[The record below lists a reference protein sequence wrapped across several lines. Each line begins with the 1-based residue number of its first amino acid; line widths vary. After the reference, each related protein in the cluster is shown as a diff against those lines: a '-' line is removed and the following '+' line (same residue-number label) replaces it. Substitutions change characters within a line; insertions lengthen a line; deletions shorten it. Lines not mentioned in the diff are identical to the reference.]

1 MPQVAPGLP
10 DPAEYGSVGELK
22 PGALVPLFTQQHDAR
37 RAGPHLD
44 LRLGNLKEQ
53 LLSWAVPKGMPQPGE
68 KRLAIPQPLH
78 EEAYGPWSGT
88 IPAGTYGAGKVESK
102 VRGKALVTN
111 VDDDGVSFVTAHT
124 RYPERFRLQQTPR
137 GWILINATKTETR
150 LPYEKVHFQQVDE
163 DAVDKL
169 FTPKNLVTAK
179 IDGSAA
185 FYELLGDKIEALS
198 YRTSKATG
206 RPIVH
211 TERIG
216 SPRLREKLKD
226 TVLRG
231 EMYGV
236 RDNQAIP
243 AAELGGLLN
252 STIELSLARQKERD
266 IELKHAVFD
275 ILKHEGKDVRKLP
288 YAERLKL
295 LRGVLEKL
303 PEQFHLPEGYTDP
316 AQQREL
322 WNRIRTGKD
331 PITREGIVA
340 HPLLAAGA
348 VPIKAKTYPE
358 SDVIIKGIVPGK
370 GRLKG
375 MASGGFWYALPD
387 DPDKI
392 VGKVGTG
399 LSDEDRW
406 DMWQNPNEWVGRTA
420 RIRAQEQFPSGAYRA
435 PAFLARHEDVTQ
447 KEAMVQPRLMVMAA
461 LLKQAAAPAKMMAP
475 AAGQD
480 RVSRYMAGFRQ
491 GHPAVPGVPDLPS
504 QAREQLWSRGIV
516 RRAQGGQSPFEQ
528 RRQPQPVKPLPQA
541 APAAPAKMMA
551 PAAGSD
557 RVSRYMAGF
566 QFGHPPIPGG
576 EAIGMDIARSQ
587 LRSQNFDRRS
597 QPWLQQQP
605 RQLQPRQP
613 TNIGMVDAPTPAS
626 PVSPQV
632 PQKVAAYLGGYMDKQ
647 AAAIDEAAK
656 DTDTAPTEA
665 QKKSGNYAKGKVS
678 WQGLP
683 LSIENPAGST
693 RSGTSAAGKK
703 WSTQM
708 RHHYGYI
715 LGSKGRDKDHVDVFI
730 KPDTDSGFMVYVVNQ
745 VKPGTGAFD
754 EHKCMLGFAT
764 KAEAEQA
771 YLANYEKGWKGLG
784 SIVPMPLPK
793 FKQWALSDGPAKGA
807 LTGTEVA
814 ELTKKAFAEK
824 TAADKRSWGWLAVKL
839 PPALQSKVR
848 RLVSRIDRHDLAEG
862 GKELEPH
869 ITVAYGLEA
878 TERDKPAIRQE
889 LENFKAPAITIGG
902 ASVFENQGYKV
913 LKLDVD
919 SPELHRLRR
928 HIAGKYPMPGNTHPG
943 YHPHITLAYLKPE
956 VDASKYLDNDLV
968 GQQFKGGRWVF
979 RGKREQEKVAMSTAT
994 ELRRHLQK
1002 AAAEEEEELGANAV
1016 FRTKWP
1022 SDRHP
1027 GRFEHLNLGPDV
1039 TSGMEATLAVP
1050 TTVMGTVTVPRV
1062 KIPDYEAA
1070 RLGWQAARGMAADVA
1085 PPLIALAALLGV
1097 GGIGGAA
1104 YWHHRKNRKR
1114 QQDESLRKKQQ
1125 QEKTAMTKSQE
1136 LKRRLQKAAAEV
1148 AQTQEEE
1155 AKKRKGPTFGQKLLR
1170 GGLATAAG
1178 GMAGLIG
1185 GGYGGFKLGQ
1195 HASNRLQDSALRELR
1210 ADHQASRSGLS
1221 SLWMPPLSEEN
1232 LKAIAGAATE
1242 NDRAE
1247 LEGTGALGGAALGA
1261 GGGALLG
1268 LAVYFAFRRAGG

>member
-10 DPAEYGSVGELK
+10 DPAEYGQLSDLK
-22 PGALVPLFTQQHDAR
+22 AGQLVPFFVQAHDAL
-37 RAGPHLD
+37 RAKKHED
-44 LRLGNLKEQ
+44 WRLGNLKQQ
-53 LLSWAVPKGMPQPGE
+53 LLSWAVPKGTPAPGE
-68 KRLAIPQPLH
+68 KRLAIQQPLH

-88 IPAGTYGAGKVESK
+88 IESGYGAGKVESK
-102 VRGKALVTN
+102 VRGKALVTS
-111 VDDDGVSFVTAHT
+111 VDDDGVTFVTAHT
-124 RYPERFRLQQTPR
+124 RYPERFRLQQTPK

-150 LPYEKVHFQQVDE
+150 LPYEKVHYQQVEE

-198 YRTSKATG
+198 ARTSRITG

-236 RDNQAIP
+236 RGNQAIP

-252 STIELSLARQKERD
+252 STIEVALARRKERD
-266 IELKHAVFD
+266 IEMRHAVFD
-275 ILKHEGKDVRKLP
+275 ILKHEGKDVRGLP
-288 YAERLKL
+288 YGERLKL

-316 AQQREL
+316 ARQREL
-322 WNRIRTGKD
+322 WDRIRTGKD
-331 PITREGIVA
+331 PLTREGIVA
-340 HPLLAAGA
+340 HPLTAGA

-358 SDVIIKGIVPGK
+358 NDVIIKAVVPGK

-375 MASGGFWYALPD
+375 MASGGFWYALPS

-392 VGKVGTG
+392 VGRVGTG

-406 DMWQNPNEWVGRTA
+406 DMWQNPGEWVGRTA

-447 KEAMVQPRLMVMAA
+447 KSA
-461 LLKQAAAPAKMMAP
+461 LDICDLAK
-475 AAGQD
+475 
-480 RVSRYMAGFRQ
+480 
-491 GHPAVPGVPDLPS
+491 
-504 QAREQLWSRGIV
+504 
-516 RRAQGGQSPFEQ
+516 
-528 RRQPQPVKPLPQA
+528 
-541 APAAPAKMMA
+541 
-551 PAAGSD
+551 
-557 RVSRYMAGF
+557 
-566 QFGHPPIPGG
+566 
-576 EAIGMDIARSQ
+576 
-587 LRSQNFDRRS
+587 
-597 QPWLQQQP
+597 
-605 RQLQPRQP
+605 
-613 TNIGMVDAPTPAS
+613 
-626 PVSPQV
+626 
-632 PQKVAAYLGGYMDKQ
+632 
-647 AAAIDEAAK
+647 EAA
-656 DTDTAPTEA
+656 D
-665 QKKSGNYAKGKVS
+665 
-678 WQGLP
+678 
-683 LSIENPAGST
+683 
-693 RSGTSAAGKK
+693 
-703 WSTQM
+703 
-708 RHHYGYI
+708 
-715 LGSKGRDKDHVDVFI
+715 
-730 KPDTDSGFMVYVVNQ
+730 
-745 VKPGTGAFD
+745 
-754 EHKCMLGFAT
+754 
-764 KAEAEQA
+764 
-771 YLANYEKGWKGLG
+771 
-784 SIVPMPLPK
+784 
-793 FKQWALSDGPAKGA
+793 DGH
-807 LTGTEVA
+807 
-814 ELTKKAFAEK
+814 
-824 TAADKRSWGWLAVKL
+824 RWGWLAVRL

-848 RLVSRIDRHDLAEG
+848 RLVARIDRHDLAEG
-862 GKELEPH
+862 GKEREPH

-878 TERDKPAIRQE
+878 TDGDKPAIRQE

-902 ASVFENQGYKV
+902 TSVFDNQGYKV

-919 SPELHRLRR
+919 SPELHELRQ
-928 HIAGKYPMPGNTHPG
+928 HIAGKYPMPGNTYPE

-956 VDASKYLDNDLV
+956 VDESKYLDNDLA
-968 GQQFKGGRWVF
+968 GQKFKGGRWVF

-994 ELRRHLQK
+994 ELKRHLQK

-1062 KIPDYEAA
+1062 KIPDYEAT

-1114 QQDESLRKKQQ
+1114 QQDESLRKKQ

-1268 LAVYFAFRRAGG
+1268 LALYLAFRRTGG